1 MSRQRA
7 NPEPACRTRQA
18 RSHPPAEEIPQIA
31 KFLIATTLQLE
42 SPVTHT
48 KQTTGAFLIATN
60 RTLFRPRR
68 AVFCKSPL
76 PRASRIERPQTS
88 RSLPKRPN
96 RPLGMV
102 FDRKAQSVSAAR
114 IRPVSPSNCR
124 APSVPEWE
132 ELGAMGTEAQ
142 AIGTRGKKFAHCKP
156 RQAGPSHLVL
166 CNEMLSERQ
175 STGAGTQN
183 AGRFTVFD
191 QGAR

>member
-18 RSHPPAEEIPQIA
+18 RSRPPLEKIPQIA

-60 RTLFRPRR
+60 GTLFRPRR

-102 FDRKAQSVSAAR
+102 FDRKVQSVSAAR
-114 IRPVSPSNCR
+114 VRPVSASSCGTSN
-124 APSVPEWE
+124 VPEWE
-132 ELGAMGTEAQ
+132 ELGARGTEAQ
-142 AIGTRGKKFAHCKP
+142 AIGTRGKNFAQCRP
-156 RQAGPSHLVL
+156 RQTGPSHLVL
-166 CNEMLSERQ
+166 CNEMFSGRQ

-183 AGRFTVFD
+183 AGRFMVFI